1 MVISAASD
9 NRAQLHTLE
18 GFAAAMLMVGTVYL
32 VVSAVTLSVPQT
44 ELHVDAQLKAY
55 GQDALNVLDTS
66 LPPENNRSYYS
77 SVLKNSVVGWMNGVE
92 GATSFE
98 TDELCRGIFPGTYTL
113 HTSHKFA
120 FKEPF
125 GCNKYDTFDV
135 LIPSHTNISY
145 AYLTLAGMP
154 RLNDSCS
161 GMPLELSDTSL
172 ADISFPDHF
181 GCAIAHG
188 DVNDDGISDMIVGA
202 YNSSSGAVYIY
213 YGNNS
218 SIGTWEDDGP
228 NVTITNPGAPGN
240 HFGWAVACGDV
251 NGDGVDDVIIGAP
264 ENGTTDTGAVYVYNG
279 PILTDAPAPNAAIQ
293 NPRTKG
299 FPATGRFGYS
309 LACGDVDGDSCDDII
324 VGAPTAREYVADCGN
339 AFVYLGGA
347 MFSGNDNITL
357 YNPYNSSD
365 FFGIS
370 VASVDI
376 NGDGRSDIVIGANA
390 ANRTYI
396 RYGSA
401 SLPPLIN
408 GGYNNEMNLTLYGE
422 SGSGFGISV
431 SSAGDVNKDGV
442 CDLIVGT
449 STASSAHIFYGGSN
463 PDNTFD
469 INLTGESGS
478 GFGISVSHAGD
489 VDSDGYAGVI
499 VGRSD
504 SKAEVFYDVDLDVD
518 PIKISGSLNFGSV
531 VSYLGDV
538 DDDGIADIAVGAPGA
553 GEVYVYTPKFPEEPW
568 LAVGDVTD
576 PNNMTK
582 VWEYTTVIKTD
593 DGNRTGY
600 MPVSAGNSTD
610 KTLRI
615 YREITTDVL
624 LSMHV
629 LTASG
634 YSADVRI
641 SVNEVEVN
649 ASSPAIDTG
658 GNWTWHNI
666 TLPGDITEW
675 KIGDNTITIN
685 VTSTSDTLKI
695 GGASGAKMI
704 RVILPITQPFKTTE
718 RTSDFADAINRW
730 TASHPLSGAAN
741 VSEHADYQWVDES
754 NETGWAVPFIL
765 HSNSSG
771 AIEITNIHVKA
782 APSLDE
788 YLDMLLPD
796 FVNYNVIFAFL
807 DTLVKGHLYT
817 FSDGSYEKTLNF
829 TGNENLTVQIVLPE
843 NTTAVY
849 KANMDVTGLP
859 NESVGTEELTL
870 NFAKDANAAITV
882 DSEGNVH
889 IGYSKNGPQ
898 MWYIHDDGGAW
909 EDDTIAGGGG
919 VNYAL
924 SMTIDSVDEL
934 HAAFLTGLNPKV
946 YYSRTNDGV
955 WVDKQDTQLVNDS
968 SENEQSHDP
977 SEPCIAVDTAN
988 VPHIVWVENASVYY
1002 SNNTAGWSPAV
1013 QVNNTNNATSPLLN
1027 IDSNNT
1033 KHLVFLA
1040 NRTVYYMNTTA
1051 GNWSVPVH
1059 VDNSTNVSQVSR
1071 SSDHNDYLYL
1081 AWVENG
1087 TTLYYSN
1094 NTAGFWSQKDVVRS
1108 GTAISDPSIGTDYY
1122 SGISHIV
1129 WADAGE
1135 IYCSNNA
1142 GGLWST
1148 PPQLLGS
1155 GYEPFIAVDAD
1166 GNIHVI
1172 WGEGNALYYYGYVLN
1187 YPTRPYIVIHNS
1199 TVWNYDIE
1207 EVNHKDAMIGSIPLG
1222 DSGTDT
1228 MYKEFDIDT
1237 TVEGKSCLSI
1247 YTKGN
1252 NGSIDIYVKDRWV
1265 RSVFIPP
1272 NSSFVWYNITL
1283 PPDVWDRGINELRI
1297 NGSGINN
1304 EYGYANSTD
1313 GVNDWYC
1320 DNGTLKSLDY
1330 TWMIRLYAAEYRGTQ
1345 RTADFSETLTSYISS
1360 HDASDGNYNITF
1372 IVHSDTEG
1380 KIKLSRLR
1388 VYYYIRG
1395 NETQVVQ
1402 KRIITNGVPP
1412 YNSVTATRLVTIQ
1425 YTDIPDSME
1434 ARNYAETRIPDASM
1448 APAPIIDL
1456 WNIVE
1461 VRLELWYK

>member
-1 MVISAASD
+1 
-9 NRAQLHTLE
+9 
-18 GFAAAMLMVGTVYL
+18 
-32 VVSAVTLSVPQT
+32 
-44 ELHVDAQLKAY
+44 
-55 GQDALNVLDTS
+55 
-66 LPPENNRSYYS
+66 
-77 SVLKNSVVGWMNGVE
+77 
-92 GATSFE
+92 
-98 TDELCRGIFPGTYTL
+98 
-113 HTSHKFA
+113 
-120 FKEPF
+120 
-125 GCNKYDTFDV
+125 
-135 LIPSHTNISY
+135 
-145 AYLTLAGMP
+145 
-154 RLNDSCS
+154 
-161 GMPLELSDTSL
+161 
-172 ADISFPDHF
+172 
-181 GCAIAHG
+181 
-188 DVNDDGISDMIVGA
+188 VNDDGISDMIVGA
-202 YNSSSGAVYIY
+202 YNSSSGAVYVY
-213 YGNNS
+213 CGNNN

-228 NVTITNPGAPGN
+228 NITITNPGAPGN

-279 PILTDAPAPNAAIQ
+279 PILTDTPAPNVTIQ

-299 FPATGRFGYS
+299 LPVNGRFGYS
-309 LACGDVDGDSCDDII
+309 LACGDVNGDSFGDILI
-324 VGAPTAREYVADCGN
+324 GAPTAREYVADCGN

-347 MFSGNDNITL
+347 MFSGNKITL
-357 YNPYNSSD
+357 YNPHNSSD

-408 GGYNNEMNLTLYGE
+408 GGYNNEMNLTLCGE

-449 STASSAHIFYGGSN
+449 STESSAHIFYGGSN

-469 INLTGESGS
+469 INLTGESDS

-518 PIKISGSLNFGSV
+518 PIRISGDAGFGSV

-538 DDDGIADIAVGAPGA
+538 DDDGSPDIAVGAPGA

-568 LAVGDVTD
+568 LAVGDEAD

-593 DGNRTGY
+593 DGNWTGY

-629 LTASG
+629 LTDSG
-634 YSADVRI
+634 SADVRI
-641 SVNEVEVN
+641 SVNGVEVN
-649 ASSPAIDTG
+649 ATSPAIDT
-658 GNWTWHNI
+658 NDTWMWHNI

-704 RVILPITQPFKTTE
+704 RVILPITQPYKTTE

-754 NETGWAVPFIL
+754 NETGWAVPFTL

-771 AIEITNIHVKA
+771 AIKITNIHVKA

-807 DTLVKGHLYT
+807 DTLLKGHLYT

-829 TGNENLTVQIVLPE
+829 TGNENLTVHIVLPE

-870 NFAKDANAAITV
+870 NFAKEANAAIAV

-909 EDDTIAGGGG
+909 EDDTSRVA
-919 VNYAL
+919 VELTML
-924 SMTIDSVDEL
+924 SV
-934 HAAFLTGLNPKV
+934 
-946 YYSRTNDGV
+946 
-955 WVDKQDTQLVNDS
+955 
-968 SENEQSHDP
+968 
-977 SEPCIAVDTAN
+977 
-988 VPHIVWVENASVYY
+988 
-1002 SNNTAGWSPAV
+1002 
-1013 QVNNTNNATSPLLN
+1013 
-1027 IDSNNT
+1027 
-1033 KHLVFLA
+1033 
-1040 NRTVYYMNTTA
+1040 
-1051 GNWSVPVH
+1051 
-1059 VDNSTNVSQVSR
+1059 
-1071 SSDHNDYLYL
+1071 
-1081 AWVENG
+1081 
-1087 TTLYYSN
+1087 
-1094 NTAGFWSQKDVVRS
+1094 
-1108 GTAISDPSIGTDYY
+1108 
-1122 SGISHIV
+1122 
-1129 WADAGE
+1129 
-1135 IYCSNNA
+1135 
-1142 GGLWST
+1142 
-1148 PPQLLGS
+1148 
-1155 GYEPFIAVDAD
+1155 
-1166 GNIHVI
+1166 
-1172 WGEGNALYYYGYVLN
+1172 
-1187 YPTRPYIVIHNS
+1187 
-1199 TVWNYDIE
+1199 
-1207 EVNHKDAMIGSIPLG
+1207 
-1222 DSGTDT
+1222 
-1228 MYKEFDIDT
+1228 
-1237 TVEGKSCLSI
+1237 
-1247 YTKGN
+1247 
-1252 NGSIDIYVKDRWV
+1252 
-1265 RSVFIPP
+1265 
-1272 NSSFVWYNITL
+1272 
-1283 PPDVWDRGINELRI
+1283 
-1297 NGSGINN
+1297 
-1304 EYGYANSTD
+1304 
-1313 GVNDWYC
+1313 
-1320 DNGTLKSLDY
+1320 
-1330 TWMIRLYAAEYRGTQ
+1330 
-1345 RTADFSETLTSYISS
+1345 
-1360 HDASDGNYNITF
+1360 
-1372 IVHSDTEG
+1372 
-1380 KIKLSRLR
+1380 
-1388 VYYYIRG
+1388 
-1395 NETQVVQ
+1395 
-1402 KRIITNGVPP
+1402 
-1412 YNSVTATRLVTIQ
+1412 
-1425 YTDIPDSME
+1425 
-1434 ARNYAETRIPDASM
+1434 
-1448 APAPIIDL
+1448 
-1456 WNIVE
+1456 
-1461 VRLELWYK
+1461 

>member
-1 MVISAASD
+1 MVISVASD

-32 VVSAVTLSVPQT
+32 VVTAVTLSVPQT

-55 GQDALNVLDTS
+55 GQDALNILDTS
-66 LPPENNRSYYS
+66 LPPDNNRSYYS

-98 TDELCRGIFPGTYTL
+98 TDTWCRGIFPGTYTL
-113 HTSHKFA
+113 YTSYKFD
-120 FKEPF
+120 FKESF
-125 GCNKYDTFDV
+125 GCNDYDTFDV
-135 LIPSHTNISY
+135 LIPSKTNISY
-145 AYLTLAGMP
+145 AYLTLTGMP

-161 GMPLELSDTSL
+161 DMPLELSN
-172 ADISFPDHF
+172 ASFPDHF

-188 DVNDDGISDMIVGA
+188 DVNDDRISDMIVGA
-202 YNSSSGAVYIY
+202 YNSSSGAVYVY

-228 NVTITNPGAPGN
+228 NITILNPGASGD

-251 NGDGVDDVIIGAP
+251 NGDGVDDVIVGAP
-264 ENGTTDTGAVYVYNG
+264 ENGTTDTGAVHVYNG
-279 PILTDAPAPNAAIQ
+279 PILAGAPPDLTIQ

-299 FPATGRFGYS
+299 LPVNGRFGYS
-309 LACGDVDGDSCDDII
+309 LACGDVNGDSFGDILI
-324 VGAPTAREYVADCGN
+324 GAPTAREYVANCGN
-339 AFVYLGGA
+339 AFVYFGGGP
-347 MFSGNDNITL
+347 FSGNKITL

-365 FFGIS
+365 YFGIS

-376 NGDGRSDIVIGANA
+376 NGDDLSDIVIGANA
-390 ANRTYI
+390 ANRTYV
-396 RYGSA
+396 RYGGA
-401 SLPPLIN
+401 SLPPVIN
-408 GGYNNEMNLTLYGE
+408 GGYNNEMDLTLCGE
-422 SGSGFGISV
+422 SDSDFGISV

-442 CDLIVGT
+442 CDLIVGA
-449 STASSAHIFYGGSN
+449 SAKSSAHIFYGGSN
-463 PDNTFD
+463 PDNTSD
-469 INLTGESGS
+469 INLTGESSS
-478 GFGISVSHAGD
+478 GFGISVSAAGD

-504 SKAEVFYDVDLDVD
+504 NKAEVFYDVDLGVD
-518 PIKISGSLNFGSV
+518 PIEISGALNFGSLI
-531 VSYLGDV
+531 SYIGDV
-538 DDDGIADIAVGAPGA
+538 DDDGIPDVAVGAPGA

-568 LAVGDVTD
+568 LAIGAVTD
-576 PNNMTK
+576 PNNITK
-582 VWEYTTVIKTD
+582 VWEYMAVIKTD
-593 DGNRTGY
+593 DSNKTGPI
-600 MPVSAGNSTD
+600 PVSAGNSTG

-615 YREITTDVL
+615 YREITTDAL

-629 LTASG
+629 YTAPSN
-634 YSADVRI
+634 SADVRI
-641 SVNEVEVN
+641 SVNGVEVN

-666 TLPGDITEW
+666 TLPHDITEW
-675 KIGDNTITIN
+675 RIENNTITIN
-685 VTSTSDTLKI
+685 VTAGNLNI
-695 GGASGAKMI
+695 GVDGGGAKMI
-704 RVILPITQPFKTTE
+704 RVILPITQPFNTTE

-730 TASHPLSGAAN
+730 TASRPLSGATN
-741 VSEHADYQWVDES
+741 VSEHPVYQWLDPS
-754 NETGWAVPFIL
+754 TNETGWAVPFIL

-771 AIEITNIHVKA
+771 AIYATNLHVKA

-788 YLDMLLPD
+788 YLDTLLPD

-807 DTLVKGHLYT
+807 DTLLKGHLYT

-829 TGNENLTVQIVLPE
+829 TGNENLTVHIVLPE

-870 NFAKDANAAITV
+870 NFAKDADAAIVV
-882 DSEGNVH
+882 DLEGNAH
-889 IGYSKNGPQ
+889 ISYSKNNPQ
-898 MWYIHDDGGAW
+898 LWYISNEGGAW
-909 EDDTIAGGGG
+909 TKDDVNKGGKDT
-919 VNYAL
+919 NNL
-924 SMTIDSVDEL
+924 SMTGDSSDEL
-934 HAAFLTGLNPKV
+934 HAVFIKQDTV
-946 YYSRTNDGV
+946 YYSRTNDGI
-955 WVDKQDTQLVNDS
+955 WIDKQDMQVVNDS
-968 SENEQSHDP
+968 SKNEPSHDP
-977 SEPCIAVDTAN
+977 SQPCIAVDIAN

-1002 SNNTAGWSPAV
+1002 SNNTAGTWSPAV
-1013 QVNNTNNATSPLLN
+1013 QVNNTTNATCPLLN

-1033 KHLVFLA
+1033 KHLVFLE
-1040 NRTVYYMNTTA
+1040 NRIVYYMNTIE
-1051 GNWSVPVH
+1051 GNWSVPIR
-1059 VDNSTNVSQVSR
+1059 VDDSTNVSQVSR
-1071 SSDHNDYLYL
+1071 SLDRNDYLYL

-1094 NTAGFWSQKDVVRS
+1094 NTGGFWSQKDPVYT
-1108 GTAISDPSIGTDYY
+1108 GTSVSDPSIDNDYY
-1122 SGISHIV
+1122 SGVSHIV
-1129 WADAGE
+1129 WANADDV
-1135 IYCSNNA
+1135 YYSNNA
-1142 GGLWST
+1142 GGSWSS
-1148 PPQLLGS
+1148 PQQLGS
-1155 GYEPFIAVDAD
+1155 GYEPYITVDAD

-1172 WGEGNALYYYGYVLN
+1172 WGEGNVLYYYGYVLN
-1187 YPTRPYIVIHNS
+1187 YPNRPYIVVHNS

-1207 EVNHKDAMIGSIPLG
+1207 EVNHNNVKINSIALG
-1222 DSGTDT
+1222 DNGTDAI
-1228 MYKEFDIDT
+1228 YKMFDIDT
-1237 TVEGKSCLSI
+1237 TVEGKSYLSI

-1252 NGSIDIYVKDRWV
+1252 NGNINIYVNDRWIGSAFV
-1265 RSVFIPP
+1265 PT

-1283 PPDVWDRGINELRI
+1283 PPGVWDRGINELRI
-1297 NGSGINN
+1297 NGSGTNN

-1320 DNGTLKSLDY
+1320 DNGALKSLDQDHDR
-1330 TWMIRLYAAEYRGTQ
+1330 TWMIRLYATEYRSTQ

-1360 HDASDGNYNITF
+1360 HDPSGGNYNITF

-1395 NETQVVQ
+1395 NETRVVQ
-1402 KRIITNGVPP
+1402 KRIITNGVPQ